1 MGLEAVRDFLGAL
14 ILAQI
19 IIAPLDPAESR
30 VSEDFPP
37 GKGRQ
42 LVVDTC
48 TACHSAKLVLQNRM
62 TRDNWDETITWMQ
75 KKQGLWEL
83 TKEERSSILDYL
95 SSVLGV
101 EAGKQGRETEQG
113 ISKGPEEFKIYRY
126 DYKPNPL

>member
-75 KKQGLWEL
+75 EKTSPVFVMSGVSRPASFASPK
-83 TKEERSSILDYL
+83 SSTFNTRRP
-95 SSVLGV
+95 SARRNMRF
-101 EAGKQGRETEQG
+101 AG
-113 ISKGPEEFKIYRY
+113 FKSR
-126 DYKPNPL
+126 